1 MEKLFISYIHEDD
14 KHIELLKS
22 IKNNNNNSIN
32 FSDSSLVKPI
42 LNEHGHINKKPPSNP
57 KSEDVRECIKH
68 LLRNSNKLLVLIGK
82 DTHSSEWVKWEIET
96 YFLLKNQPDILLMRV
111 PYEYQAGSPSC
122 VKHLPVIDWNVD
134 YLDEWINNQKEI

>member
-1 MEKLFISYIHEDD
+1 MTKEPIKQIFKDKQTLDITLWKSYLLGYIHEDD
-14 KHIELLKS
+14 KYIELLKS

-42 LNEHGHINKKPPSNP
+42 LNEHGHINKKPSSNP

-82 DTHSSEWVKWEIET
+82 DTHSNGWAK
-96 YFLLKNQPDILLMRV
+96 
-111 PYEYQAGSPSC
+111 
-122 VKHLPVIDWNVD
+122 
-134 YLDEWINNQKEI
+134 